1 MPRINEEAIPM
12 NLIHIDR
19 LKPHPKNADYYADL
33 TGEKYEELKRS
44 IEVHG
49 IRDPLKILPDGTILA
64 GHQRYRIAREL
75 GIEQVPVAIYDVSPE
90 EAEYLLIADNEER
103 RGEDN
108 DPMRKA
114 RRAKF
119 LAEYWGVRHGGTRNA
134 SSSEVPSRQ
143 IGDLKT
149 LKDIAEVVGESER
162 TTERLLKL
170 NNLIPELQ
178 TLVSSGKLG
187 TSAAEQLA
195 YLSPEIQRTLY
206 EALGEEIANRTFAE
220 TKELRRRL
228 EEAERRDQETARL
241 QAELAELREQGRE
254 EDRQKIEQLERRIRD
269 LQAQSWR
276 VVTLEQEL
284 TALRERGRK
293 EDRERIADLEREI
306 EELKNRPVERV
317 EVVPD
322 SVQQEIEAWKR
333 RAAEIEQQK
342 RELESK
348 YQATEQLLARYE
360 QKIQQL
366 RQGAPVVQFQV
377 PPALQK
383 IEDEHEARAQRRKLY
398 TKLERAVMDI
408 WTVYHQ
414 TGGEVDWIVDEF
426 YRQQRVGPNGM
437 DGFEEVNAF
446 LAKIVD
452 ALHAIQR
459 PRLLK

>member
-1 MPRINEEAIPM
+1 MSYIPRLDEGAGDMSEM
-12 NLIHIDR
+12 SIHR
-19 LKPHPKNADYYADL
+19 LKPHPKNVEYYADL
-33 TGEKYEELKRS
+33 DGEKYEELKRS

-64 GHQRYRIAREL
+64 GHQRYRIAKEL

-119 LAEYWGVRHGGTRNA
+119 LKEYWGIRHGNNQRT
-134 SSSEVPSRQ
+134 SQ
-143 IGDLKT
+143 IEKSYRDVAQA
-149 LKDIAEVVGESER
+149 IGESVA
-162 TTERLLKL
+162 TTQRLLKL
-170 NNLIPELQ
+170 NDLIPELQ
-178 TLVSSGKLG
+178 ALVSSGKLG

-195 YLSPEIQRTLY
+195 YLSPEIQRSLY

-228 EEAERRDQETARL
+228 EEAELRDQETARL

-284 TALRERGRK
+284 SALRERGRK
-293 EDRERIADLEREI
+293 EDRERIAELEREI

-322 SVQQEIEAWKR
+322 AVKQEIEAWKQ
-333 RAAEIEQQK
+333 RAVEIEQQK

-360 QKIQQL
+360 QKIQEL
-366 RQGAPVVQFQV
+366 RQGAPVVQLQV

-383 IEDEHEARAQRRKLY
+383 IEDEHEVRVQRRKLY

-408 WTVYHQ
+408 WTVCHQ
-414 TGGEVDWIVDEF
+414 AGGEVDWVVDEF
-426 YRQQRVGPNGM
+426 YQQRRVGPNGM
-437 DGFEEVNAF
+437 EGFEEVSAF
-446 LAKIVD
+446 MAKIVD
-452 ALHAIQR
+452 TLRATQR

>member
-1 MPRINEEAIPM
+1 MSYIPRLDEGAGDMSEM
-12 NLIHIDR
+12 SIHR
-19 LKPHPKNADYYADL
+19 LKPHPKNVEYYADL
-33 TGEKYEELKRS
+33 DGEKYEELKRS

-64 GHQRYRIAREL
+64 GHQRYRIAKEL

-119 LAEYWGVRHGGTRNA
+119 LAEYWGVKLKRGARNDF
-134 SSSEVPSRQ
+134 RQ
-143 IGDLKT
+143 F
-149 LKDIAEVVGESER
+149 GESQKSAKDVADAVGVNVTHLHR
-162 TTERLLKL
+162 VMKL
-170 NNLIPELQ
+170 NDLIPELQ
-178 TLVSSGKLG
+178 ALVSSGKLG

-195 YLSPEIQRTLY
+195 YLSPEIQRSLY

-254 EDRQKIEQLERRIRD
+254 EDRKKIEQLERRIRD

-284 TALRERGRK
+284 SALRERGRK
-293 EDRERIADLEREI
+293 EDRERIAELEQEI

-317 EVVPD
+317 EVVPEA
-322 SVQQEIEAWKR
+322 VKQEIEAWKR
-333 RAAEIEQQK
+333 RAVEIEQQK

-360 QKIQQL
+360 QKIQEL
-366 RQGAPVVQFQV
+366 RQGAPVVPLQV

-383 IEDEHEARAQRRKLY
+383 IEDEHEARVQRRKLY

-408 WTVYHQ
+408 WTVCHQ
-414 TGGEVDWIVDEF
+414 AGGEVDWVVDEF

-437 DGFEEVNAF
+437 EGFEEVSAF
-446 LAKIVD
+446 MAKIVD
-452 ALHAIQR
+452 ALRATQR

>member
-1 MPRINEEAIPM
+1 M
-12 NLIHIDR
+12 NLIHIDKLR
-19 LKPHPKNADYYADL
+19 PHPKNAEYYVDL

-64 GHQRYRIAREL
+64 GHQRYRIAKEL

-119 LAEYWGVRHGGTRNA
+119 LAEYWGIRRGGARRVVSGGEGA
-134 SSSEVPSRQ
+134 KGQFVPLKSIEDVGEQ
-143 IGDLKT
+143 IGED
-149 LKDIAEVVGESER
+149 VR
-162 TTERLLKL
+162 TTKRLLKL
-170 NNLIPELQ
+170 NDLIPELQ
-178 TLVSSGKLG
+178 ALVSSGKLG

-195 YLSPEIQRTLY
+195 YLSPEIQRSLY

-241 QAELAELREQGRE
+241 QAELAKLREQGRE
-254 EDRQKIEQLERRIRD
+254 EDRVR
-269 LQAQSWR
+269 
-276 VVTLEQEL
+276 
-284 TALRERGRK
+284 
-293 EDRERIADLEREI
+293 I
-306 EELKNRPVERV
+306 EELENRIRELQEQSGQVATLRRELDALQRQGREEDRARIEELERQIEDLRNRPVEYV

-322 SVQQEIEAWKR
+322 AVKQEIEAWKR
-333 RAAEIEQQK
+333 RAVEIEQQK

-360 QKIQQL
+360 QKIQEL
-366 RQGAPVVQFQV
+366 RQGAPVVQLQV

-383 IEDEHEARAQRRKLY
+383 IEDEHEARVQRRKLY

-408 WTVYHQ
+408 WTVCHQ
-414 TGGEVDWIVDEF
+414 TGGEVDWVVDEF

-437 DGFEEVNAF
+437 DGFEEVSAF
-446 LAKIVD
+446 MAKIVD
-452 ALHAIQR
+452 ALHATQR

>member
-1 MPRINEEAIPM
+1 M
-12 NLIHIDR
+12 NLIHIDK

-64 GHQRYRIAREL
+64 GHQRYRIAKEL

-103 RGEDN
+103 RGVDED
-108 DPMRKA
+108 PIRKA
-114 RRAKF
+114 KRAAF
-119 LAEYWGVRHGGTRNA
+119 LKEYWGVRRGGDRKSNH
-134 SSSEVPSRQ
+134 Q

-149 LKDIAEVVGESER
+149 AADVAEAVGVDAKHLN
-162 TTERLLKL
+162 RLLKL
-170 NNLIPELQ
+170 NDLIPELQ
-178 TLVSSGKLG
+178 ALVSSGKLG

-195 YLSPEIQRTLY
+195 HLSPEIQRSLY

-254 EDRQKIEQLERRIRD
+254 EDRQKIEHLERRIRD

-284 TALRERGRK
+284 SALRERGRK
-293 EDRERIADLEREI
+293 EDRERIAELEREI
-306 EELKNRPVERV
+306 EALKNRPVERV

-322 SVQQEIEAWKR
+322 SVQEEIEAWKR
-333 RAAEIEQQK
+333 RAAE
-342 RELESK
+342 LESK
-348 YQATEQLLARYE
+348 LKSTEELANQHAERVAKLFDEVVRLKSGGAVVEMPKRRDEEFNVSEWAKQYFRFMGDTSFLLKANPERMDALVE
-360 QKIQQL
+360 HL
-366 RQGAPVVQFQV
+366 
-377 PPALQK
+377 LQK
-383 IEDEHEARAQRRKLY
+383 RNTEILLLDLQM
-398 TKLERAVMDI
+398 LERVAVFAEYMRKRLS
-408 WTVYHQ
+408 
-414 TGGEVDWIVDEF
+414 E
-426 YRQQRVGPNGM
+426 R
-437 DGFEEVNAF
+437 
-446 LAKIVD
+446 
-452 ALHAIQR
+452 LHKPQLI
-459 PRLLK
+459 KG